1 MMNEFKKFIMRGNV
15 MDMAVG
21 IIVGAAFTKIVT
33 SFVGDLLM
41 PMLSLAM
48 GKVDFSN
55 LFVALNGETYLTLEE
70 AKKAGAATLNFGL
83 FANVVIDFVI
93 VAFAI
98 FVLIKALNKMQKP
111 PDTGPVT
118 TKECP
123 ECLSVIPIKAKRC
136 SHCTTA
142 ITA

>member
-1 MMNEFKKFIMRGNV
+1 MISEFKKFIMRGNV

-83 FANVVIDFVI
+83 FTNAIIDFVI

-98 FVLIKALNKMQKP
+98 FVLIKAVNKLQKP
-111 PDTGPVT
+111 PAAGPVT

-123 ECLSVIPIKAKRC
+123 ECLSQIPIKAKRC
-136 SHCTTA
+136 SHCA
-142 ITA
+142 SAVAV